1 MDFQVYS
8 SYRRIVMFLFV
19 NGEESLYFY
28 LLMVKERY
36 VSGSPCYLFG
46 SIFIWVWISLCS
58 EHVAL
63 SLLDPC
69 SFIFC
74 VSYILVLWM
83 CLGITSSNFRIG
95 QF

>member
-1 MDFQVYS
+1 M
-8 SYRRIVMFLFV
+8 ILFV
-19 NGEESLYFY
+19 NGERALCFWFSL
-28 LLMVKERY
+28 L
-36 VSGSPCYLFG
+36 LFG
-46 SIFIWVWISLCS
+46 SIFIWVGISLCS
-58 EHVAL
+58 EHVAW

-69 SFIFC
+69 SVISY

>member
-1 MDFQVYS
+1 
-8 SYRRIVMFLFV
+8 MFPFV
-19 NGEESLYFY
+19 DGEGVFRFWFSL
-28 LLMVKERY
+28 LLV
-36 VSGSPCYLFG
+36 G
-46 SIFIWVWISLCS
+46 SIFIWVWVSLCL

-69 SFIFC
+69 SVILW

-83 CLGITSSNFRIG
+83 RLGITSSNFRIG